1 MKIAFLF
8 SGQLREIAYDLFR
21 KSLLNLT
28 KDIDYGIFVYCWEE
42 EGKSL
47 NHKNKLPETNLVQN
61 IDQKILKMFNDF
73 NLLNYSYESFNNFDK
88 KISLDHQKIFN
99 SKKFDFGTI
108 NSLPQIYS
116 LNKSFKLL
124 EKSNYDFD
132 LVFKCRFD
140 SIFVHPFKLLSLHEI
155 LLNDELYN
163 LNFGRAYY
171 PRRIY
176 DVFFGGSRKSMNFLS
191 NIWDQLPS
199 LVNNKF
205 NNGLDKRDCCRILY
219 LAAKLDNIQI
229 KSFSSRICDV
239 YRGDDYEYSKYLI
252 SSHLIKSSLNKK
264 NIIILKSF
272 YRWIRERNIGNSR
285 ILIFL
290 VKTFLY
296 FPLAYFKRLR
306 YLKICGT
313 FINQLFKTLRFI
325 H

>member
-8 SGQLREIAYDLFR
+8 SGQLREIPYDLFR
-21 KSLLNLT
+21 KSLFNLT
-28 KDIDYGIFVYCWEE
+28 KDIEYGIFLYCWEE

-47 NHKNKLPETNLVQN
+47 NHKYKLPETNLVQN
-61 IDQKILKMFNDF
+61 IDQKILRMFNEF
-73 NLLNYSYESFNNFDK
+73 NLLNYSYESFKNFDK

-99 SKKFDFGTI
+99 SKKFHFGTI
-108 NSLPQIYS
+108 NTLPQIYT
-116 LNKSFKLL
+116 LNKSFQLL

-140 SIFVHPFKLLSLHEI
+140 SIFVHPFKLLSPHEI
-155 LLNDELYN
+155 LLNDKLYN

-199 LVNNKF
+199 LVNNEF

-219 LAAKLDNIQI
+219 LAAKLKNIEI
-229 KSFSSRICDV
+229 SSFSSRICDV
-239 YRGDDYEYSKYLI
+239 YRGNDYEYSKYLI
-252 SSHLIKSSLNKK
+252 NSHLIKSSLNKK
-264 NIIILKSF
+264 NIIILKSI
-272 YRWIRERNIGNSR
+272 YRWIRERNLRNSR

-290 VKTFLY
+290 ISSFLY
-296 FPLAYFKRLR
+296 FPLAYLKRLR
-306 YLKICGT
+306 YLKICRT
-313 FINQLFKTLRFI
+313 FIN
-325 H
+325 